1 MIFPEVCH
9 SCGLCCMV
17 CPAHAVSEIDQP
29 IGTMEIGMHEETKVV
44 TGILNPGE
52 ASGVPV
58 IRAVLKQAEG
68 LTVLDCPPGSA
79 CSVMESI
86 MDADYCVLVTEPTA
100 FGFHNFQMVYELT
113 TLLKKNC
120 GVVINKQA
128 VPYEPLDAFCMQHN
142 LPVLARIPY
151 HEDLAAR
158 IANGEILAETV
169 PEEKERFQDLLR
181 RIGGAV

>member
-1 MIFPEVCH
+1 M
-9 SCGLCCMV
+9 
-17 CPAHAVSEIDQP
+17 
-29 IGTMEIGMHEETKVV
+29 
-44 TGILNPGE
+44 
-52 ASGVPV
+52 
-58 IRAVLKQAEG
+58 
-68 LTVLDCPPGSA
+68 LDCPPGSA